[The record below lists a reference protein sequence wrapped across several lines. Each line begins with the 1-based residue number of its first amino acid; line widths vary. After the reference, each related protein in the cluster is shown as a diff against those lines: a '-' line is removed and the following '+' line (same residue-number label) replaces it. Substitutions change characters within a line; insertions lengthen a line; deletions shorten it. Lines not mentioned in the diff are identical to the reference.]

1 MDSATFT
8 ILPEGSVGK
17 INNEVYRLISNRRLK
32 PLLALHLDPINVVI
46 YYEPSNREISSWS
59 RFRA

>member
-1 MDSATFT
+1 MS
-8 ILPEGSVGK
+8 EK
-17 INNEVYRLISNRRLK
+17 KNNNEVYRLISN
-32 PLLALHLDPINVVI
+32 LDPINVVI